1 MPRTKVDSR
10 PGRNAD
16 RGRAH
21 QQVPDPAPAPAP
33 GTGGIRLLANFCTGP
48 YAATLS
54 TSLAGD
60 LRTQRSATWSLSEGP
75 AMDSVLSLRP
85 ACCPSRGEC
94 QNRSV
99 ETSLGTQQPSGKN
112 GRPGIPGGHVT
123 CPGCSVLVRASN
135 EMLCRVMPKQ
145 EPWAQPHGQSGIFP
159 ARPGN
164 LREGP
169 QSLACAYREPPA
181 AYARR
186 RLTSQQSLN
195 LARGLLR
202 SWRQLPKERGIQVT
216 EELAS
221 CQRAARAVA

>member
-1 MPRTKVDSR
+1 MPTGEGRTNRSRTQHLRRR
-10 PGRNAD
+10 PGQGASDCSLISAPVRTPRPSQPAW
-16 RGRAH
+16 RGTY
-21 QQVPDPAPAPAP
+21 APRDLQP
-33 GTGGIRLLANFCTGP
+33 GH
-48 YAATLS
+48 
-54 TSLAGD
+54 
-60 LRTQRSATWSLSEGP
+60 SAKALQWT
-75 AMDSVLSLRP
+75 
-85 ACCPSRGEC
+85 ACCLCVPHAVRHEESAKIDPSKLPWGPNSHLARTVG
-94 QNRSV
+94 
-99 ETSLGTQQPSGKN
+99 
-112 GRPGIPGGHVT
+112 PGFRGGHVT
-123 CPGCSVLVRASN
+123 CPGCSVRVRASN

-195 LARGLLR
+195 LARGLLS